1 MKKITQKII
10 LIIGIM
16 FSILLLN
23 NVKAA
28 TYNVTANKTNIQVGE
43 QVQVTVSAN
52 AGAWG
57 ITINGGGLSSSDT
70 TGLAGQTSTT
80 SNTNVSKT
88 YTFTANKAGT
98 YSIGVSGDITD
109 YDTDQ
114 ITKIS
119 KTITINVAD
128 KQTQQEPTPTTNP
141 AKEEKKTE
149 TPPAAEPTFSNVN
162 QTVYAVNDG
171 INVRSS
177 YSTSSSAVGT
187 LRKGDSV
194 QRIGIGSN
202 GWSKVNFNGQTAYI
216 SSSLLTTTKPAVEE
230 PKEEENKQE
239 NKTETSSNKAL
250 KDLVVED
257 YKITPDFTPENTK
270 YSLTLK
276 DEDDKLNIK
285 ATPEDEKAKV
295 SITGNENF
303 SVGNNIVKITVTA
316 ADGTTRMYTITVSK
330 EKSQEQVDML
340 KLSSLKI
347 NNASLSP
354 EFKSD
359 VTNYEVLVDDP
370 TTISAKDVVAAS
382 EDANVNVTVAENSKS
397 ENGEKVI
404 TIMLENEDGSKTG
417 VYQITV
423 RKKQSNPMGTV
434 QNQANDNKIYYILG
448 AIIAALLIFIVVIIV
463 LLRKTSKEEDED
475 DTSIEDE
482 LSDDYDYSLKNAIDE
497 ANGEVENQYDEMAES
512 SKARSQIL
520 NTVEYNVFK
529 DDGAS
534 DKDDME
540 DYSEDLKSK
549 KKGKHF

>member
-1 MKKITQKII
+1 MKNKVSKVII
-10 LIIGIM
+10 MVCIIIIGI
-16 FSILLLN
+16 FIHTS
-23 NVKAA
+23 VSKAA
-28 TYNVTANKTNIQVGE
+28 TATISASSTNVNVGDS
-43 QVQVTVSAN
+43 VTIKVNVNACIWQLKVS
-52 AGAWG
+52 GS
-57 ITINGGGLSSSDT
+57 ISDT
-70 TGLAGQTSTT
+70 WENFQQDLQNKSDAKSYTLDTS
-80 SNTNVSKT
+80 
-88 YTFTANKAGT
+88 KAGT
-98 YSIGVSGDITD
+98 YTVNISGSIVDSSRVETPVSGSVTVKVNEKKVE
-109 YDTDQ
+109 Q
-114 ITKIS
+114 K
-119 KTITINVAD
+119 
-128 KQTQQEPTPTTNP
+128 QEPTKPVEEPKT
-141 AKEEKKTE
+141 EKKTE

-177 YSTSSSAVGT
+177 YSISSSAIGT

-316 ADGTTRMYTITVSK
+316 ADGTTRMYTITVAK

-340 KLSSLKI
+340 KLSSLKV

-382 EDANVNVTVAENSKS
+382 EDASVNVTVAENSKS

-497 ANGEVENQYDEMAES
+497 ANGEVEDQYDEMAES